1 MKVGR
6 VKKTSPKRAS
16 PKPVK
21 KVKKSSSKR
30 SKKVSPRPVKVMK
43 ISPKRVKKTSPKRA
57 KKVTPSPVKKV
68 NKVFKPKTSRRVSK
82 FPVCLK
88 FRVEWYDESANS
100 YDGHV
105 NASLLKNEV
114 KQEFVKAIQ
123 NTFIDSLK
131 YVYLGQGETISD
143 INITF
148 EPDSSYIKMTGSLRY
163 NPNIKRYEMTFAD
176 SVKAINR
183 KNIDQYEYSGSWA
196 VFDGERYYK
205 LDSVE
210 VC

>member
-1 MKVGR
+1 MKLGR
-6 VKKTSPKRAS
+6 VKKTSPKR
-16 PKPVK
+16 
-21 KVKKSSSKR
+21 
-30 SKKVSPRPVKVMK
+30 SKKVSPKPTKVMK
-43 ISPKRVKKTSPKRA
+43 VSPKRVKKTSPKRS
-57 KKVTPSPVKKV
+57 KKVSPSPVKKV
-68 NKVFKPKTSRRVSK
+68 NKVFKPKISKTSRRVPQ
-82 FPVCLK
+82 FPICLK

-105 NASLLKNEV
+105 NTSLLKNEV
-114 KQEFVKAIQ
+114 KQELVKVIQ

-131 YVYLGQGETISD
+131 YIYFGQSETISD

-148 EPDSSYIKMTGSLRY
+148 EPNSYIKMTGSLRY
-163 NPNIKRYEMTFAD
+163 NPNIKRYEMTFGD
-176 SVKAINR
+176 SIKAINR

>member
-1 MKVGR
+1 MKLGR
-6 VKKTSPKRAS
+6 VKKISPKRAKVNKTSPKRAS
-16 PKPVK
+16 PKPAK
-21 KVKKSSSKR
+21 KVN
-30 SKKVSPRPVKVMK
+30 K
-43 ISPKRVKKTSPKRA
+43 ISPKRVKKVSPKRV
-57 KKVTPSPVKKV
+57 KKVSPSPVKKV
-68 NKVFKPKTSRRVSK
+68 NKVFRPKTIRRVPK
-82 FPVCLK
+82 FPICLK
-88 FRVEWYDESANS
+88 FRVEWYDESTNS

-105 NASLLKNEV
+105 NTSLLKDEV
-114 KQEFVKAIQ
+114 KQAFVNAIQ
-123 NTFIDSLK
+123 NTFINSIK
-131 YVYLGQGETISD
+131 YVYFGPSETISD

-148 EPDSSYIKMTGSLRY
+148 EPSSYIKMTGSLPY
-163 NPNIKRYEMTFAD
+163 NPNIKRYEMTFGD

>member
-1 MKVGR
+1 MKLGR
-6 VKKTSPKRAS
+6 VKKTSPKRAKVNKSSPKRAS
-16 PKPVK
+16 PKP
-21 KVKKSSSKR
+21 
-30 SKKVSPRPVKVMK
+30 SKKVNK
-43 ISPKRVKKTSPKRA
+43 ISPKRVKKISPKRA
-57 KKVTPSPVKKV
+57 KKVSPSPVKKV
-68 NKVFKPKTSRRVSK
+68 NKVFKPRHVPH
-82 FPVCLK
+82 FPICLK
-88 FRVEWYDESANS
+88 FRVEWYDESTNS

-105 NASLLKNEV
+105 NTSLLKNEV
-114 KQEFVKAIQ
+114 KQEFVNTIQ
-123 NTFIDSLK
+123 NTFINSLK
-131 YVYLGQGETISD
+131 YVYLGPSETISD

-148 EPDSSYIKMTGSLRY
+148 EPSSYIKMKGSLRY
-163 NPNIKRYEMTFAD
+163 NPNIKRYEMTFGD

>member
-1 MKVGR
+1 MKLGR
-6 VKKTSPKRAS
+6 VKKTSPKR
-16 PKPVK
+16 
-21 KVKKSSSKR
+21 
-30 SKKVSPRPVKVMK
+30 SKKVIPKPAKVMK
-43 ISPKRVKKTSPKRA
+43 VSPKRVKKTSPKRS
-57 KKVTPSPVKKV
+57 KKVSPSPVKKV
-68 NKVFKPKTSRRVSK
+68 NKVFKPKISKTSRRVPK
-82 FPVCLK
+82 FPICIK

-105 NASLLKNEV
+105 NTSLLKNEV
-114 KQEFVKAIQ
+114 KQELVKVIQ

-131 YVYLGQGETISD
+131 YIYFGQGETISD

-148 EPDSSYIKMTGSLRY
+148 EPNSYIKMTGSLRY
-163 NPNIKRYEMTFAD
+163 HPNIKRYEMTFGD
-176 SVKAINR
+176 SIKAINR

>member
-1 MKVGR
+1 MKLGR
-6 VKKTSPKRAS
+6 LKKISPKRAKVNKTSPKRAS
-16 PKPVK
+16 PKPAK
-21 KVKKSSSKR
+21 KVN
-30 SKKVSPRPVKVMK
+30 K
-43 ISPKRVKKTSPKRA
+43 ISPKRVKKVSPKRV
-57 KKVTPSPVKKV
+57 KKVSPSPVKKV
-68 NKVFKPKTSRRVSK
+68 NKVFRPKTVRGVPK
-82 FPVCLK
+82 FPICLK
-88 FRVEWYDESANS
+88 FRVEWYDESTNS

-105 NASLLKNEV
+105 NTSLLKDEV
-114 KQEFVKAIQ
+114 KQAFVNAIQ
-123 NTFIDSLK
+123 NTFINSIK
-131 YVYLGQGETISD
+131 YVYFGPSETISD

-148 EPDSSYIKMTGSLRY
+148 EPSSYIKMTGSLPY
-163 NPNIKRYEMTFAD
+163 NPNIKRYEMTFGD

>member
-1 MKVGR
+1 MKLGR
-6 VKKTSPKRAS
+6 VKKTSPKRSKKAS
-16 PKPVK
+16 PKPT
-21 KVKKSSSKR
+21 
-30 SKKVSPRPVKVMK
+30 KVMK
-43 ISPKRVKKTSPKRA
+43 VSPKRVKKTSPPKRS
-57 KKVTPSPVKKV
+57 KKVSPSPVKKV
-68 NKVFKPKTSRRVSK
+68 NKVFKPKISKTSRRVPK
-82 FPVCLK
+82 FPICLK
-88 FRVEWYDESANS
+88 FGVEWYDESANS

-114 KQEFVKAIQ
+114 KQELVKVIQ

-131 YVYLGQGETISD
+131 YIYFGPSETISD

-148 EPDSSYIKMTGSLRY
+148 EPNSSYIKMTGSLRY
-163 NPNIKRYEMTFAD
+163 NPNIKRYEMTFGD
-176 SVKAINR
+176 SIKAINR